1 MSTNKRN
8 LALKNSGKFVPN
20 FKIEGTK
27 LQNEY
32 FISKFNIP
40 NINSEGQTINSPAG
54 KLPIAGEVAEFGEIT
69 LTIVCDEELNVWK
82 DMFNLFNNMQKF
94 GTSKN
99 AFNDDNYQ
107 PSIIEVYNQKSKHI
121 FSIILHNCVIR
132 SLSALDYDASSS
144 ENITFDIVL
153 QVSHLD
159 II

>member
-1 MSTNKRN
+1 MATNKRN

-20 FKIEGTK
+20 FKIEDVK

-40 NINSEGQTINSPAG
+40 TINAEGQTISSPMG

-69 LTIVCDEELNVWK
+69 LTLVCDEELNVWK
-82 DMFNLFNNMQKF
+82 DMFNLFNNIQKF

-107 PSIIEVYNQKSKHI
+107 PSFIEIYNQKSKHI
-121 FSIILHNCVIR
+121 FSIILHNCVMC
-132 SLSALDYDASSS
+132 SLSSLEYDASAS
-144 ENITFDIVL
+144 ENITFDVVL